1 MKGFIITAP
10 HEQLRLAHVQAL
22 INLVPFPTEKVLALY
37 PSTQRIPFQDRLLT
51 LAYQRTGYQMT
62 AAELACLLS
71 HRKVWRK
78 ILNEVGNTSTH
89 YLILESDAVLLD
101 PDYFKQQFNQLTKDV
116 DLFLWG
122 GYEGRIKLFQSTL
135 LPPAAP
141 YQIGEP
147 FLKSMYCAYGYSL
160 NKETARLFLK
170 KTGKISYPV
179 DHYKRYFYRGE
190 IKIRSVLPEIITANK
205 LDSNIPQAK
214 ARGILFKLFL
224 QLIEWRNQLITK
236 WG

>member
-37 PSTQRIPFQDRLLT
+37 PSTQRIPFQDRLLA

-78 ILNEVGNTSTH
+78 ILNEVGDISTH
-89 YLILESDAVLLD
+89 YLILESDAVLLA

-135 LPPAAP
+135 LPHAAP

>member
-22 INLVPFPTEKVLALY
+22 INLVPFPVERVLAVY
-37 PSTQRIPFQDRLLT
+37 PSMQRIPFQDRLLAI
-51 LAYQRTGYQMT
+51 AYQRTGYQMT

-78 ILNEVGNTSTH
+78 ILNEAGDTSTH

-101 PDYFKQQFNQLTKDV
+101 PDYFKKQFNQLTKDT

-122 GYEGRIKLFQSTL
+122 GYEGRIKLFKSTM
-135 LPPAAP
+135 LPHAVP

-160 NKETARLFLK
+160 NKGTARLFLK

-190 IKIRSVLPEIITANK
+190 IKIRSVHPEIITANK

-214 ARGILFKLFL
+214 TRGILFKLFL

>member
-22 INLVPFPTEKVLALY
+22 INLVPFPTEKVLAVY
-37 PSTQRIPFQDRLLT
+37 PSTQRIPFQDRLLA

-71 HRKVWRK
+71 HRKVWQK

-101 PDYFKQQFNQLTKDV
+101 PGYFKQKFNQLTKDI

-135 LPPAAP
+135 LPHAGP
-141 YQIGEP
+141 YHIGEP

-160 NKETARLFLK
+160 NKGTAQLFLK

-214 ARGILFKLFL
+214 TRGVLFKLFL

>member
-1 MKGFIITAP
+1 MKGFVITAP

-22 INLVPFPTEKVLALY
+22 INLVPFPIEKVLAVY
-37 PSTQRIPFQDRLLT
+37 PAFQRIPFQSRLLN
-51 LAYQRTGYQMT
+51 LAYQRTGYPMT

-78 ILNEVGNTSTH
+78 ILNEVGTNTTH
-89 YLILESDAVLLD
+89 YLIAESDAVLMD
-101 PDYFKQQFNQLTKDV
+101 PDYFKKKFSQLTKDV

-135 LPPAAP
+135 LPHVAP
-141 YQIGEP
+141 YKIGEP
-147 FLKSMYCAYGYSL
+147 FLKSMYCTYGYSL
-160 NKETARLFLK
+160 NKGTARLFLK

-179 DHYKRYFYRGE
+179 DHYKCYFFRGE
-190 IKIRSVLPEIITANK
+190 IKIRSVLPEIITAYK
-205 LDSNIPQAK
+205 LDSNIPQANK
-214 ARGILFKLFL
+214 RGILFKLFL

>member
-22 INLVPFPTEKVLALY
+22 INLVPFPTEKVLAVY
-37 PSTQRIPFQDRLLT
+37 PSTQRIPFQDRLLA

-78 ILNEVGNTSTH
+78 ILNETGDISTH

-135 LPPAAP
+135 LPHADP
-141 YQIGEP
+141 YHIGEP
-147 FLKSMYCAYGYSL
+147 FLKSIYCAYGYSL
-160 NKETARLFLK
+160 NKGTTQLFLK

-214 ARGILFKLFL
+214 TRGILFKLFL

>member
-22 INLVPFPTEKVLALY
+22 INLVPFPTEKVLAVY
-37 PSTQRIPFQDRLLT
+37 PSTQRIPFQDRLLV

-78 ILNEVGNTSTH
+78 ILNEVGNTSAH

-122 GYEGRIKLFQSTL
+122 GYEGRIKLFESTL
-135 LPPAAP
+135 VSHAAP

-214 ARGILFKLFL
+214 TRGVLFKLL
-224 QLIEWRNQLITK
+224 LLLIEWRNQLITK

>member
-22 INLVPFPTEKVLALY
+22 INLVPFPTEKVLAIY
-37 PSTQRIPFQDRLLT
+37 PSIQRIPFKDRLLT
-51 LAYQRTGYQMT
+51 LAYQRTGYPMT

-78 ILNEVGNTSTH
+78 IVKEEVDNSAH

-101 PDYFKQQFNQLTKDV
+101 PAFFKQKHSHLTNGT

-135 LPPAAP
+135 LKNTAP
-141 YQIGEP
+141 YSIGEP

-160 NKETARLFLK
+160 NKRTARLFLK
-170 KTGKISYPV
+170 KTSKISYPV

-190 IKIRSVLPEIITANK
+190 IKMRSVLPEIITANK
-205 LDSNIPQAK
+205 LDLNIPQARK
-214 ARGILFKLFL
+214 RGGLFKLFL
-224 QLIEWRNQLITK
+224 QVIEWRNQLITR

>member
-78 ILNEVGNTSTH
+78 ILNEAGNTSTH

>member
-22 INLVPFPTEKVLALY
+22 INLVPFPTEKVLAIY
-37 PSTQRIPFQDRLLT
+37 PSIQRIPFKNRLLT
-51 LAYQRTGYQMT
+51 LAYQRTGYPMT
-62 AAELACLLS
+62 VAELACLLS

-78 ILNEVGNTSTH
+78 IVKEEVDSSAH

-101 PDYFKQQFNQLTKDV
+101 PVYFKQKYSHLTKDT

-135 LPPAAP
+135 LPHAAP

-147 FLKSMYCAYGYSL
+147 FLKSMYCACLLYTSDAAD
-160 NKETARLFLK
+160 E
-170 KTGKISYPV
+170 
-179 DHYKRYFYRGE
+179 
-190 IKIRSVLPEIITANK
+190 
-205 LDSNIPQAK
+205 
-214 ARGILFKLFL
+214 
-224 QLIEWRNQLITK
+224 
-236 WG
+236 

>member
-22 INLVPFPTEKVLALY
+22 INLVPFPTEKVLAVY
-37 PSTQRIPFQDRLLT
+37 PSTQRIPFQDCLLA

-78 ILNEVGNTSTH
+78 ILNEIGDVSTH
-89 YLILESDAVLLD
+89 YLILESDAVLLA
-101 PDYFKQQFNQLTKDV
+101 PDYFKQHFNQLTNDI

-122 GYEGRIKLFQSTL
+122 GYAGRIKLFQSTL
-135 LPPAAP
+135 LPHAAP

-147 FLKSMYCAYGYSL
+147 FLKSMYCTYGYSL
-160 NKETARLFLK
+160 NKKTARLFLK
-170 KTGKISYPV
+170 KTSKISYPV

-190 IKIRSVLPEIITANK
+190 IKMRSVLPEIITANK
-205 LDSNIPQAK
+205 LDLNIPQARK
-214 ARGILFKLFL
+214 RGGLFKLFL
-224 QLIEWRNQLITK
+224 QVIEWRNQLITR